1 MATEKCKE
9 LEETT
14 RKIKTEAYKH
24 IKAIENTR
32 INMFQ
37 AATRIVLKT
46 ISTLIAVIIAVGSY
60 KVLSLSPQYNIQ
72 LSAFSIPMDLLI
84 GVILVII
91 VIVIMRHYV
100 GKTIDNATAS
110 WNVVMESIGE
120 IHYFRRKSIEAYI
133 NKLDEYCRMLI
144 DNSCRADYDVLCL
157 DLNALKNLIKKQ
169 DKSPRI

>member
-1 MATEKCKE
+1 MASEKCKE
-9 LEETT
+9 LAETT

-37 AATRIVLKT
+37 AATSIFLKT
-46 ISTLIAVIIAVGSY
+46 ISTIIPVITVVGSY
-60 KVLSLSPQYNIQ
+60 KVLFPSPQYN
-72 LSAFSIPMDLLI
+72 PMDLL
-84 GVILVII
+84 VVVII
-91 VIVIMRHYV
+91 IIVFVIMWRYV
-100 GKTIDNATAS
+100 AKIVDKATAS
-110 WNVVMESIGE
+110 WRVVMESIGE

-157 DLNALKNLIKKQ
+157 DLNGLKNLI
-169 DKSPRI
+169 